1 MSGFASRE
9 VLQRARER
17 RECEDSARRLI
28 EVFPSLVTLRLEIRE
43 ARGEGTGTT
52 SRSQHVRHI
61 VVASAPAFFDI
72 PCIDRGC
79 QGGSHDI
86 THAVLRGLSQS
97 LERFEGDSTC
107 TGEMGSAYCGCGL
120 IFTAFATYAHADKY
134 GLDLSHGH

>member
-43 ARGEGTGTT
+43 ARGEGTT